1 MTESPAKNGFWR
13 RWVIQPAQAVAA
25 YALFGIARLMPLEA
39 ASGLGGWLGRTI
51 GPRLGISRRARR
63 NLGRAFPEK
72 TADEIEAIVLG
83 MWDNLG
89 RTMLEYPHLDRLCF
103 DGAERHVE
111 VVHGEYV
118 DLLKDDGRAGILFS
132 AHMANWEIAA
142 IGAIRRGLPVHL
154 VYRAPNNPFVDR
166 LFHRHRLGNSEMIPK
181 GAAGAR
187 RTLKLLGAGEH
198 LAMLVDQKM
207 NDGIPVPFFGRD
219 AMTAPALA
227 QLALKYDCPVVPAQV
242 VRLGGA
248 RFRIIVHAPLEIVR
262 TGDRRR
268 DVAETM
274 GRVNALIEGW
284 IRENPEQWLWLHN
297 RWPD

>member
-1 MTESPAKNGFWR
+1 MADAYSKDGFWR
-13 RWVIQPAQAVAA
+13 RWVIHPAQGMAA
-25 YALFGIARLMPLEA
+25 YAVLGIARLMPLEA

-51 GPRLGISRRARR
+51 GPRVGITKRARR
-63 NLGRAFPEK
+63 NLRRAFPKK
-72 TADEIEAIVLG
+72 TVDEIEAIIRG

-89 RTMLEYPHLDRLCF
+89 RVVFEYPHLDRLRF
-103 DGAERHVE
+103 DGADRHVE
-111 VVHGEYV
+111 VLHGEYV
-118 DLLKDDGRAGILFS
+118 DLLKDDGRSGILFS
-132 AHMANWEIAA
+132 AHMANWEITA

-154 VYRAPNNPFVDR
+154 FYRAPNNPFVDH
-166 LFHRHRLGNSEMIPK
+166 LFRRHRLGDSEMIPK

-187 RTLKLLGAGEH
+187 RALKLLGAGEH

-207 NDGIPVPFFGRD
+207 NDGIAVPFFGRD

-227 QLALKYDCPVVPAQV
+227 QLALKYNCPVVPAQV
-242 VRLGGA
+242 VRLRGA
-248 RFRIIVHAPLEIVR
+248 RFRIIVHPPLEIVR